1 MASPRHVPPRWKDWS
16 TRVLVEP
23 RGSLAGPDSRLSTLA
38 QVRVQVLARSTPD
51 SKWAARARVARPC
64 RPVRDCGTEGAAT
77 GPAAGS
83 RAARSGG
90 RSTASSAETSGKQV
104 SGYFCIFVR
113 TDWFVPWLFFSPSSR
128 RIRDLGRFLIGF

>member
-1 MASPRHVPPRWKDWS
+1 MASPLRPRLVPPRWQDWS
-16 TRVLVEP
+16 TRVLVATEP
-23 RGSLAGPDSRLSTLA
+23 RGSLVGSDSRWLSSTLA

-51 SKWAARARVARPC
+51 SKWAARARVARPY

-90 RSTASSAETSGKQV
+90 RSTASSAETSSKRICLFL
-104 SGYFCIFVR
+104 YFCKNMS
-113 TDWFVPWLFFSPSSR
+113 DWFVP
-128 RIRDLGRFLIGF
+128 